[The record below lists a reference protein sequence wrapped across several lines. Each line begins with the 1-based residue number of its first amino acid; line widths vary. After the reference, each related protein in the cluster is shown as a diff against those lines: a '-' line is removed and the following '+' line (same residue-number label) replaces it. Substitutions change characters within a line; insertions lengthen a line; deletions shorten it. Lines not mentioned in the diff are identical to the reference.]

1 MSSPEGKHWE
11 EIHKKCAE
19 DPEFRALLETDPRAA
34 LDKYAKDSGIE
45 PFKKIV
51 SMPEPSELDKY
62 ITEGG
67 HSAPPACC

>member
-1 MSSPEGKHWE
+1 MSSPTGKHWE

-19 DPEFRALLETDPRAA
+19 DPEFRAMLEKDPRAA
-34 LDKYAKDSGIE
+34 LDHFAKEQGID
-45 PFKKIV
+45 PFEKIV
-51 SMPEPSELDKY
+51 SMPEKSKLDQF